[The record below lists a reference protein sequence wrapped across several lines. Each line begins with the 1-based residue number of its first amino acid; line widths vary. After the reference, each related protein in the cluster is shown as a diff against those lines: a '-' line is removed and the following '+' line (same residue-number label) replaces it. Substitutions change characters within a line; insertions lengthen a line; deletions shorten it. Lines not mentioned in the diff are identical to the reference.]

1 MIVRSDF
8 ASTQLSSG
16 VTLPTGWNRIE
27 LCGAGVT
34 TSGTWDLYLNG
45 SAIVSGWAANTGTTA
60 VGRIQ
65 IGDTGAKT
73 WTANWDDV
81 VVDTAAG

>member
-1 MIVRSDF
+1 MN
-8 ASTQLSSG
+8 A
-16 VTLPTGWNRIE
+16 
-27 LCGAGVT
+27 
-34 TSGTWDLYLNG
+34 
-45 SAIVSGWAANTGTTA
+45 WAANTGTTP

-73 WTANWDDV
+73 WTANFDDV